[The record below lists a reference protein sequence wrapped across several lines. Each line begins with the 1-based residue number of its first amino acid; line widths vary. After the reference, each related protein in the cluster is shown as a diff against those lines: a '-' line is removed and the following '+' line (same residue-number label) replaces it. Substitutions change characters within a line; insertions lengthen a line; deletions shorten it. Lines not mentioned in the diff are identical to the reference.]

1 MSAGVEGWIKK
12 EYMSRERLNTYIACE
27 DYDFTW
33 DLSEVQRFRELW
45 REGYSIIEIAKE
57 FRRHQIEVAILAL
70 DQGEQARI
78 NPRFGGV
85 FGNSFERADE
95 DNDSR
100 RVAGMSEKSHSGR
113 DENQIS
119 VKRFS

>member
-1 MSAGVEGWIKK
+1 
-12 EYMSRERLNTYIACE
+12 MSRKRLNTYIACE

-33 DLSEVQRFRELW
+33 DLSEVQRFRDLW
-45 REGYSIIEIAKE
+45 REGYSIIEIAKDL
-57 FRRHQIEVAILAL
+57 RRHQNEVAILVI
-70 DQGEQARI
+70 DQAEQARI

-85 FGNSFERADE
+85 FGNSFERADG

-100 RVAGMSEKSHSGR
+100 RVDGLAEESHSGR

-119 VKRFS
+119 A